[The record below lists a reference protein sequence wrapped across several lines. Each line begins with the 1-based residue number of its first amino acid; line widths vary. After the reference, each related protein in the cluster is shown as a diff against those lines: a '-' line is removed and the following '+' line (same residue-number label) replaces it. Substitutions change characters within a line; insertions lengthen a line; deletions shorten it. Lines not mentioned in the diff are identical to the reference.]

1 MMLYRSF
8 YASPL
13 GTFVLVADEKGLCE
27 LYFNDQSN
35 NVLKMTTEVKEEEND
50 VIRVAKRWLDFY
62 FAGEIPDFLPSLHF
76 KGTAFQQK
84 VWHQLLIIPYGITTS
99 YGEIAKQIDL
109 EQKKKTSPRA
119 VGMAISKNP
128 ILLIIPCHRVI
139 EKNGKI
145 GGYAAGVERKIQ
157 LLAWEKHRVFKNKEK
172 PLKIL

>member
-13 GTFVLVADEKGLCE
+13 GTFVLVTDEKGLCE

-35 NVLKMTTEVKEEEND
+35 NVLKMATEVKEEEND
-50 VIRVAKRWLDFY
+50 VIRVAKRWLDLY
-62 FAGEIPDFLPSLHF
+62 FAREIPDFLPSLHF

-84 VWHQLLIIPYGITTS
+84 VWHQLLTIPYGTTTS
-99 YGEIAKQIDL
+99 YGEIAKQIGL
-109 EQKKKTSPRA
+109 EQKKNTSPRA

-128 ILLIIPCHRVI
+128 ILLIVPCHRVI

-157 LLAWEKHRVFKNKEK
+157 LLAWEKHNVFKNKEE